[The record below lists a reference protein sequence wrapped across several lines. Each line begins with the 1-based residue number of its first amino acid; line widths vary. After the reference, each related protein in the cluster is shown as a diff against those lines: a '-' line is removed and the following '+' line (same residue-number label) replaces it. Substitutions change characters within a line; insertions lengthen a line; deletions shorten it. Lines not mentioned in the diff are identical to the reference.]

1 MRDTLKSQK
10 GITLMA
16 LVITIIVL
24 LIIAGIG
31 IGEIA
36 GNTGDIKQTEDVLA
50 LSELKK
56 IQQAVLENYIKYKQ
70 LGNGNLFIGDSVENS
85 IAQQELDEIKPGE
98 SLKANTQDNNLEN
111 KYYKLTAGKLKLL
124 GLNNIN
130 NKDEYIVNYSTGE
143 VFNITKKKTA
153 QNEALYIYAKDNSKP

>member
-1 MRDTLKSQK
+1 MKNALKSQK

-31 IGEIA
+31 IGEIV
-36 GNTGDIKQTEDVLA
+36 GNSGDINQTEDALA

-70 LGNGNLFIGDSVENS
+70 VGDEALFLGTVVDYNDAEE
-85 IAQQELDEIKPGE
+85 ELRQIIQNEE
-98 SLKANTQDNNLEN
+98 LKANVEDNTSEN
-111 KYYKLTAGKLKLL
+111 KYYKLVDEQLKKM
-124 GLNNIN
+124 GLENIN

-153 QNEALYIYAKDNSKP
+153 KNEALYIYAKDNRQ

>member
-1 MRDTLKSQK
+1 MKNIVKSQK

-31 IGEIA
+31 IGEII
-36 GNTGDIKQTEDVLA
+36 GNSGDINQTEDVLA

-56 IQQAVLENYIKYKQ
+56 IQQAVLESYLKYKQ
-70 LGNGNLFIGDSVENS
+70 VGNDSIFLGTPIDS
-85 IAQQELDEIKPGE
+85 GE
-98 SLKANTQDNNLEN
+98 TLKANTQDNSSEN
-111 KYYKLTAGKLKLL
+111 AYYKVTAGNLKSL
-124 GLNNIN
+124 GLDNIN

-143 VFNITKKKTA
+143 VFNITQKKTA
-153 QNEALYIYAKDNSKP
+153 KNEPLYIYAKDNRQ

>member
-1 MRDTLKSQK
+1 MKNIVKSQK

-31 IGEIA
+31 IGEII
-36 GNTGDIKQTEDVLA
+36 GNSGDINQTEDVLA

-70 LGNGNLFIGDSVENS
+70 RL
-85 IAQQELDEIKPGE
+85 E
-98 SLKANTQDNNLEN
+98 SK
-111 KYYKLTAGKLKLL
+111 
-124 GLNNIN
+124 
-130 NKDEYIVNYSTGE
+130 
-143 VFNITKKKTA
+143 
-153 QNEALYIYAKDNSKP
+153 

>member
-1 MRDTLKSQK
+1 MKNIVKSQK

-31 IGEIA
+31 IGEII
-36 GNTGDIKQTEDVLA
+36 GNSGDINQTEDVLA

-70 LGNGNLFIGDSVENS
+70 VGNENLFIGDYVENS
-85 IAQQELDEIKPGE
+85 IAQQELSEIKPGE
-98 SLKANTQDNNLEN
+98 LLKANTQDSNLEN
-111 KYYKLTAGKLKLL
+111 MYYKVTAGKLKLL
-124 GLNNIN
+124 GLDNIN

>member
-1 MRDTLKSQK
+1 MKNTIESQK

-36 GNTGDIKQTEDVLA
+36 GNSGDMNQTKDTLA

-56 IQQAVLENYIKYKQ
+56 IQQAVLENYIKYQ
-70 LGNGNLFIGDSVENS
+70 QVGNESLFIGNYIEYS
-85 IAQQELDEIKPGE
+85 IAQQELNEIIPGE
-98 SLKANTQDNNLEN
+98 TLKANTQDNSSEN
-111 KYYKLTAGKLKLL
+111 AYYKVTAGNLKSL
-124 GLNNIN
+124 GLDNIN
-130 NKDEYIVNYSTGE
+130 SNDEYIVNYSTGE
-143 VFNITKKKTA
+143 VFNITQKKTA
-153 QNEALYIYAKDNSKP
+153 KNEPLYIYAKDNRQ